1 MISLLVLI
9 LEVQS
14 INIVGELIC
23 LNKHKSVG
31 VGVFMCL
38 VLLFL

>member
-31 VGVFMCL
+31 VFMCL